1 MAINISNSQGR
12 DAVVAVEG
20 LLNKQEIRYVDP
32 KGHPTSNRRILKAD
46 TEHELPVLMKKQKKL
61 EKVAKMLIDGD
72 PEVDIELT
80 GMFLTDTSRV
90 YVSPNGIVHLVEEYE
105 LVYAP
110 DGDLRERR
118 LREKKPQNINSD
130 VPVRWSG
137 KFVKKEEAVRRFVFT
152 NTKQVVHINGLTF
165 DFLYQMAEDLDKK
178 DSLLLL
184 RGGEKGDEPIVM
196 NRGGRPYN
204 AFLEGRVKEKSY
216 CLLLHLSNM
225 ELKRPKGVVADN
237 GR

>member
-1 MAINISNSQGR
+1 MAINISNAHNR

-20 LLNKQEIRYVDP
+20 LLGKQEISYVDG
-32 KGHPTSNRRILKAD
+32 KGEPTSNKRVLKAD

-80 GMFLTDTSRV
+80 GMFLTDTSKV
-90 YVSPNGIVHLVEEYE
+90 YVSQNGIVHLVEEYE
-105 LVYAP
+105 LIYKP
-110 DGDLRERR
+110 NGDLRERR
-118 LREKKPQNINSD
+118 LREKASQNMNSD
-130 VPVRWSG
+130 IPVRWTG
-137 KFVKKEEAVRRFVFT
+137 KFIKKEEAVRRFVFT

-165 DFLYQMAEDLDKK
+165 DFLYQMAEDLAKK

-196 NRGGRPYN
+196 NRGGKPYN
-204 AFLEGRVKEKSY
+204 AFLEGRVKAESY

-225 ELKRPKGVVADN
+225 ELKRPVVAEA
-237 GR
+237 RTK